1 MKPSLS
7 IFFFLLIFTGCKSQS
22 EPIPS
27 LVANTATSQPI
38 ISKTSL
44 PTETPTQTTIPTLTP
59 TRVQPTVPAATLN
72 AQATSAVLESLC
84 DEFESDSTRHVKI
97 SSDGQWVSI
106 SCGYKRNRTLIV
118 QNQDGVKWV
127 FDYVNFIDPSLEG
140 FLGGFTPLAWSP
152 DNRFFY
158 FSKVIGYSGG
168 GNQCFPGGG
177 DYGLYRLH
185 LKTGSIVTLV
195 SSDGL
200 DFPGDMIRFSPNN
213 EYYAVNRDGVTIGNT
228 ISGKETKIAVSGV
241 MEMIWSPDG
250 MFLAFSVAGCGET
263 LVESS
268 SIFVWNSST
277 NQTEVLLSTKDML
290 LRPQSWIDNS
300 KLRFE
305 GETWVG
311 NNNKYTIFE
320 YNLIRDEMI
329 FSGTATPR
337 P

>member
-1 MKPSLS
+1 M
-7 IFFFLLIFTGCKSQS
+7 
-22 EPIPS
+22 
-27 LVANTATSQPI
+27 
-38 ISKTSL
+38 
-44 PTETPTQTTIPTLTP
+44 
-59 TRVQPTVPAATLN
+59 
-72 AQATSAVLESLC
+72 
-84 DEFESDSTRHVKI
+84 
-97 SSDGQWVSI
+97 
-106 SCGYKRNRTLIV
+106 

-127 FDYVNFIDPSLEG
+127 FDYIDFIDPSLEG
-140 FLGGFTPLAWSP
+140 ALGGFTPLAWSP

-200 DFPGDMIRFSPNN
+200 DFPGDKIRFSPTN
-213 EYYAVNRDGVTIGNT
+213 EYYAVNRDGVTIANT

-250 MFLAFSVAGCGET
+250 IFLAFSVASCGET

-268 SIFVWNSST
+268 SVFVWNSST
-277 NQTEVLLSTKDML
+277 NQTKVLLSTKDML
-290 LRPQSWIDNS
+290 LRPQLWIDNS
-300 KLRFE
+300 RLRFE
-305 GETWVG
+305 GERWVG
-311 NNNKYTIFE
+311 NNNAYTIFE
-320 YNLIRDEMI
+320 YNLIENEMI